1 MLPKPKDGSGLPIQT
16 KTVSESS
23 INFSGP
29 SHTIPLP
36 VDGPITHYIVVQDN
50 IAVPNKPTL
59 TVDGGLNVNGTL
71 SNLVTSTVQN
81 DRMDVSSSASCSF
94 DHSYV
99 LVPPQTPISL
109 EESAAASSTL
119 RNFESATSQEAQEN
133 AGPNESDHNYVIR
146 SSSTPTVNEQES
158 LHLDMAGYHNFING
172 VATPTAEWTWS
183 FNERNNNLVCSCHI
197 FSHDGVMTIKSVKI
211 ITMTKVALYL
221 NGKPITPPDM
231 QFEFRS
237 KADLA
242 NILEDFNYRRI
253 CQGIVDDSLADTEV
267 TGKCAGIK
275 EGNLW
280 RSKMCMGIANP
291 AASALCSKCRVFK
304 NYLKRNTNNQKTKKL
319 KNSKEDYKS
328 RLRSTKQRLR
338 RSNSK
343 IEVNYCWIFSR
354 NDPLIVL
361 FEFQALSGTI
371 EGLRNERKKLYWN
384 SFDVKIKLLK
394 PKVMIN

>member
-1 MLPKPKDGSGLPIQT
+1 
-16 KTVSESS
+16 
-23 INFSGP
+23 
-29 SHTIPLP
+29 
-36 VDGPITHYIVVQDN
+36 
-50 IAVPNKPTL
+50 
-59 TVDGGLNVNGTL
+59 
-71 SNLVTSTVQN
+71 
-81 DRMDVSSSASCSF
+81 
-94 DHSYV
+94 
-99 LVPPQTPISL
+99 
-109 EESAAASSTL
+109 
-119 RNFESATSQEAQEN
+119 
-133 AGPNESDHNYVIR
+133 
-146 SSSTPTVNEQES
+146 
-158 LHLDMAGYHNFING
+158 
-172 VATPTAEWTWS
+172 
-183 FNERNNNLVCSCHI
+183 
-197 FSHDGVMTIKSVKI
+197 MTIKSVKI

-328 RLRSTKQRLR
+328 RLRSTNQRLR